1 MKRLQSEKIKLNVG
15 GQIFVTSI
23 TTLTKDPDSL
33 LARMF
38 GPNGTAV
45 PEADGSYFIDRD
57 GTYFRYVLNYLRDLT
72 VRLNCYPA
80 FICANRYERVA
91 DTRECAARS

>member
-1 MKRLQSEKIKLNVG
+1 MYTLEVKQLQKEKVKLNVG

-33 LARMF
+33 LSRMF

-72 VRLNCYPA
+72 VSL
-80 FICANRYERVA
+80 RVA
-91 DTRECAARS
+91 EVDNVVH

>member
-1 MKRLQSEKIKLNVG
+1 
-15 GQIFVTSI
+15 
-23 TTLTKDPDSL
+23 
-33 LARMF
+33 MF

-72 VRLNCYPA
+72 VSL
-80 FICANRYERVA
+80 RVA
-91 DTRECAARS
+91 EVDNVGH